1 MSKNIEN
8 CSEFASNGTEN
19 VQTQNFKEN
28 IGGEKTWNTIF
39 SLPLSKSK
47 LTSKILCLKHPVDKP
62 DFILVDIRAFY
73 HNGRASR
80 NGVCMTQ
87 FEFDQLGHILV
98 RARDIPHKM
107 PNKSGGRILY
117 SVPKPKRAV
126 ELKQHVNDKFRKVYL
141 SCEDCHKIIDN
152 FGTIYKMIVE
162 NDMKSRGLEF
172 TDDNWAN
179 QVTENKPNFNRPICI
194 DTSFLAMKNGNRCTL
209 QPIKSYD
216 IRDML
221 AKQSVQDEKPMI
233 LN

>member
-1 MSKNIEN
+1 MELK
-8 CSEFASNGTEN
+8 N
-19 VQTQNFKEN
+19 VQTQNVKDN

-39 SLPLSKSK
+39 TLPLSKSK
-47 LTSKILCLKHPVDKP
+47 LTSKVLCLKHPVDKP

-87 FEFDQLGHILV
+87 FEFDRLGQILV

-107 PNKSGGRILY
+107 PNKNGGRILY

-141 SCEDCHKIIDN
+141 SGEDCHKIIDN

-162 NDMKSRGLEF
+162 NDMKARGTEF
-172 TDDNWAN
+172 TEEKWAN
-179 QVTENKPNFNRPICI
+179 EVTEDKTNFGMPFMFGDSIV
-194 DTSFLAMKNGNRCTL
+194 AMRNGPRCTL
-209 QPIKSYD
+209 QVLPSD
-216 IRDML
+216 VGNIRNMFNSS
-221 AKQSVQDEKPMI
+221 KQPNPEEKPM
-233 LN
+233 NVN